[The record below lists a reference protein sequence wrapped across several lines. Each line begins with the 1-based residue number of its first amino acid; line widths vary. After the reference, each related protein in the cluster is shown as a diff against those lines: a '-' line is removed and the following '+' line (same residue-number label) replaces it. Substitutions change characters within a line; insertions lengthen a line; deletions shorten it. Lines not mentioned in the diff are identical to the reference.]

1 MHLGLIHTHASL
13 ADLRAALTAMR
24 ANYVKVVPAWW
35 PHPPQALAALPQR
48 KAIRTSW
55 GDPSYANGARAYP
68 LTGPTLDEL
77 RPYLDAMPDAA
88 VELGNEPS
96 GHGLD
101 VGRYAA
107 DLAETVSAL
116 RRAYPRATILPPAHS
131 PHAADRVAWLTTLA
145 PIARQCDAATIHGY
159 SDAEVR
165 SELSLIRRHVSGS
178 LPVWLTEVNYG
189 MAMPDV
195 HRARALAALLRDLP
209 GVPVA
214 LLYHL
219 DTHDSA
225 PLEQQGGA
233 HYRLSLATLQA
244 LGQEP
249 EPMKSDTPLAT
260 WAGMTRAHFTPGRAR
275 NITAVVM
282 HATAGKNS
290 YEWLRQG
297 GHLTDPKQRVS
308 CHYLISKTG
317 EVWQFVREGDT
328 AWHAGPSK
336 WRGLEYAGSLN
347 ACSIGIELENLNNG
361 KDPYPKAQID
371 AAIVLTRDIVQRR
384 NIRLE
389 YLVRHLDIS
398 PGRKNDPVAFPWS
411 AFVADVYLSDPWAEW
426 GTAYPLPIEQR
437 GWLVPQTWL
446 GNRAKLGKAVA
457 RETYIT
463 PDISHCLFERGM
475 IVYHKPSNQCHIVVF

>member
-1 MHLGLIHTHASL
+1 MHLGLIHTHARL

-68 LTGPTLDEL
+68 LIGPTLDEL

-96 GHGLD
+96 GHGID

-249 EPMKSDTPLAT
+249 EPMPDPEFRHWPALRVAGFTMDVRQWRTVGAFRRHLAAHQPAAQVAPWARGLTIHHTYRPLPSQ
-260 WAGMTRAHFTPGRAR
+260 WAGAAGCVALAR
-275 NITAVVM
+275 YYRNELKWSVGPHLFVTGTAAKAEDLGIWQLSPLNVRGI
-282 HATAGKNS
+282 HAASFNATHWGVEMLGDYN
-290 YEWLRQG
+290 
-297 GHLTDPKQRVS
+297 VS
-308 CHYLISKTG
+308 HPPA
-317 EVWQFVREGDT
+317 DT
-328 AWHAGPSK
+328 LALACGAAAALLD
-336 WRGLEYAGSLN
+336 WRGLPTSAV
-347 ACSIGIELENLNNG
+347 NG
-361 KDPYPKAQID
+361 HRDDPKTDKNCPGRNVDLPTLRRGID
-371 AAIVLTRDIVQRR
+371 AL
-384 NIRLE
+384 
-389 YLVRHLDIS
+389 
-398 PGRKNDPVAFPWS
+398 
-411 AFVADVYLSDPWAEW
+411 
-426 GTAYPLPIEQR
+426 R
-437 GWLVPQTWL
+437 GL
-446 GNRAKLGKAVA
+446 
-457 RETYIT
+457 
-463 PDISHCLFERGM
+463 
-475 IVYHKPSNQCHIVVF
+475 